1 MATPQENINKKL
13 EEETLNIKGF
23 ITEMDKLSVQVLK
36 SMGQGR
42 EMINALSQSM
52 GEILSDVTRLGGS
65 LSEIQKIQSD
75 AVSSLGRNVILNSKV
90 YDDLFAATKV
100 TGKEASEIIPAFK
113 NIGVSVYN
121 AASGVQTII
130 DNARQLGVNAQEVTA
145 KVLTNIDNINK
156 FNFQGGVDGLAKMAA
171 QATSLRIDMNQTM
184 LFAEKVFNPEG
195 AITAAAALQR
205 LGVTQSQLLDPLR
218 LMDLAQNDPT
228 ELQNQIV
235 QMTQQFVR
243 LGESGNFEIMP
254 GAKRQLREISS
265 ALNIPYEQLT
275 KMALGSVELEDK
287 MKKITFPDV
296 PEDKKKFIAN
306 LAEMGES
313 GKYEVTFYDEQKK
326 ETITKAV
333 EALEERDIKYLEKTA
348 TPKSLEQLA
357 KEQLEVNKSM
367 ASDIKSIAIR
377 PKVALATSSVTLEA
391 VEAARLSTQAINEIL
406 SGEKLSIKSL
416 RGGFD
421 DIGNELIKVAK
432 TSLDNPEQGMVKLK
446 ELLGELPTKFT
457 KFFDEVKP
465 EIKTRAEKV
474 YDEFETTQNRWIDL
488 LKKGIEKLKGE
499 PQPLDDF
506 DDFAYL
512 PGIGRFEANPQ
523 DTFLGFT
530 DRNQQVQKTIESS
543 LLNPLPSLPPQFNFE
558 NKQSTTQLTKEDI
571 QSLIP
576 ENFNYTGKLD
586 INITAPVG
594 VNPKD
599 LELALKNNLLIE
611 QIISS
616 IKNKQSNGYTQ
627 STVV

>member
-1 MATPQENINKKL
+1 MPIPDDINKKL
-13 EEETLNIKGF
+13 GEETLNIKGF

-42 EMINALSQSM
+42 EIINALSQSM

-65 LSEIQKIQSD
+65 LSDIQKIQLE

-235 QMTQQFVR
+235 QMTKQFVR

-254 GAKRQLREISS
+254 GAKRQLREIQS

-275 KMALGSVELEDK
+275 KMALGSVELEEK
-287 MKKITFPDV
+287 MKKITFPDI

-367 ASDIKSIAIR
+367 AGDIRSIAIR
-377 PKVALATSSVTLEA
+377 PKVAVATSSATLEA

-421 DIGNELIKVAK
+421 DIGNELIEVAK
-432 TSLDNPEQGMVKLK
+432 TSIDNPRQGIAKLE

-457 KFFDEVKP
+457 KFFEEVKP

-474 YDEFETTQNRWIDL
+474 YNEFETTQNRWIEL

-499 PQPLDDF
+499 PQRLN
-506 DDFAYL
+506 DFAYL

-616 IKNKQSNGYTQ
+616 IKNKQSNSYTQ

>member
-1 MATPQENINKKL
+1 MATPDDINKKL
-13 EEETLNIKGF
+13 KEETFGIKGF
-23 ITEMDKLSVQVLK
+23 ITEMDTLSVKVLN

-42 EMINALSQSM
+42 EIINALSQSM
-52 GEILSDVTRLGGS
+52 GEALSDVTRLGGK
-65 LSEIQKIQSD
+65 LSDIQKIQSE

-113 NIGVSVYN
+113 NIGVSLYN
-121 AASGVQTII
+121 ASSGVQTII

-235 QMTQQFVR
+235 QMTKQFVR

-254 GAKRQLREISS
+254 GAKRQLREIQS

-275 KMALGSVELEDK
+275 KMALGSVELEEK
-287 MKKITFPDV
+287 MKKITFPDI

-367 ASDIKSIAIR
+367 AGDIRSIAIR
-377 PKVALATSSVTLEA
+377 PKVAVATSSATLEA

-421 DIGNELIKVAK
+421 NIGNELIKVAK
-432 TSLDNPEQGMVKLK
+432 TSLDNPQQGLEDLN
-446 ELLGELPTKFT
+446 ELLTKDLPNKFT

-488 LKKGIEKLKGE
+488 LKKGIDKLKGE
-499 PQPLDDF
+499 PQPL

-616 IKNKQSNGYTQ
+616 IKNKQSNSYTQ